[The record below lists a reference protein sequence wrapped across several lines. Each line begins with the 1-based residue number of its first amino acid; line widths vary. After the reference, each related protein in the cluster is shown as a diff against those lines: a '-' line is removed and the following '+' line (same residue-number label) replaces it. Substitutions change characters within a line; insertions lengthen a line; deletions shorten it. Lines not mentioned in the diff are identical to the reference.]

1 MRLAKLFFKGIYLA
15 IIEGKTSPTDSVNDS
30 LNLVALHPTIFA
42 LYFWIAYLTSH
53 PFVESVEVI

>member
-1 MRLAKLFFKGIYLA
+1 LA

-30 LNLVALHPTIFA
+30 SNLVALHPTIFA

-53 PFVESVEVI
+53 HFAESVGVL